1 MTKEAFLSSTV
12 IMSVFILELGL
23 FIDFLLCF
31 LFGVK
36 SSGSTA

>member
-12 IMSVFILELGL
+12 IMSVFILEVDLSL
-23 FIDFLLCF
+23 DFFTRF

-36 SSGSTA
+36 SSGSA